1 VVPGATTEE
10 RMPKRRKA
18 RSKAS
23 LDQRLEGLFSNS
35 KGDGR
40 DAEPSGGA
48 VPPVAPDVVS
58 RTSSARSVVPAPG
71 LEGTIYFVTFRLG
84 SRLWGVPL
92 DRVERILR
100 MVAIIPVPEEPAWVA
115 GAINMHGRVVPVVHL
130 GRRLGGPVRD
140 PGLSDRLV
148 VVRTAEDVAALI
160 VDEVTDV
167 AGVPASQVVSPPE
180 PLRESPFLESV
191 IRRDES
197 LVMVIDVTRLVR
209 TGDAW
214 ARVEE

>member
-1 VVPGATTEE
+1 MTGE

-23 LDQRLEGLFSNS
+23 LGQRLEGLFSNS

-40 DAEPSGGA
+40 DAEPSGIAVPA
-48 VPPVAPDVVS
+48 VPPTVAS
-58 RTSSARSVVPAPG
+58 RTGSAGSAVQAPG
-71 LEGTIYFVTFRLG
+71 IEGTVYFVTFRLG

-100 MVAIIPVPEEPAWVA
+100 MVAIIPVPEEPSWVA

-130 GRRLGGPVRD
+130 ERRLGGTVRE

-180 PLRESPFLESV
+180 PLRESPFLDSV

-209 TGDAW
+209 MGDASP
-214 ARVEE
+214 RVGE